1 MPSVALHKD
10 IFVKRL
16 NPKLD
21 DSYIKGFEK
30 AENILINGIRPRRY
44 SDVLYAVRF
53 PVSVRDA
60 EKLYLPLFFNCGKAI
75 SMSIFSSMVLRASLI
90 TDSASSGPTVDV
102 TPVILFWLQKM
113 QSFGHPL

>member
-1 MPSVALHKD
+1 MIVTLKALRRLRTSSSMASGLVD
-10 IFVKRL
+10 ILMSFML
-16 NPKLD
+16 C
-21 DSYIKGFEK
+21 
-30 AENILINGIRPRRY
+30 
-44 SDVLYAVRF
+44 
-53 PVSVRDA
+53 VS
-60 EKLYLPLFFNCGKAI
+60 LYLFATLRSSICLSFSIAVKLPPKKAI